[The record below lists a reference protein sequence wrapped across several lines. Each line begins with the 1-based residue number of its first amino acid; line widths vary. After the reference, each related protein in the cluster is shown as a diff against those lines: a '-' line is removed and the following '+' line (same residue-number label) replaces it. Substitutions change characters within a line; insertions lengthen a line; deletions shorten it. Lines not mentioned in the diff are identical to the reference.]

1 MLRHFQCI
9 STALKL
15 ELLRAGYTES
25 RINTEMTEPGSRF
38 FQSFAV
44 SIPSLLK
51 EILKGDYV
59 EFLGENKNTVIHGQI
74 PQSEYKYGIGT
85 KAVVPIEEIPL
96 EKRHLIFT
104 RINRATRLLHFQMDE
119 LPPTWDFTLVL
130 RKTTNGFV
138 FITSFPGIP
147 AMPLPSRRLRQH
159 EYVKCKEYWDNH
171 VFLVEK

>member
-1 MLRHFQCI
+1 MLRHFQCV
-9 STALKL
+9 SNALKL

-25 RINTEMTEPGSRF
+25 RIAIEMTEPGSRF
-38 FQSFAV
+38 FQSFAAD
-44 SIPSLLK
+44 IPSLLK

-59 EFLGENKNTVIHGQI
+59 EFLGENKNIVIHGQI
-74 PQSEYKYGIGT
+74 PQTEYKNGIGT

-96 EKRHLIFT
+96 EKRHLIFS
-104 RINRATRLLHFQMDE
+104 RINRGTKLQHFQVDE

-138 FITSFPGIP
+138 FITSFPSIP